1 MVTIN
6 LELEDSL
13 YEDIKKQGID
23 LQAQFKEFLA
33 DLKDDG
39 YLSIGTKEA
48 KKRVN
53 EAIKEYKSGKM
64 KTISHEEMWANIDRD
79 IDKKIANNL

>member
-23 LQAQFKEFLA
+23 LQAQFKEFLT

-39 YLSIGTKEA
+39 YPSISTEEA
-48 KKRVN
+48 KKRVSKAV
-53 EAIKEYKSGKM
+53 EEYKSGKM
-64 KTISHEEMWANIDRD
+64 KTISHEEMWANIDTD
-79 IDKKIANNL
+79 IEKKVENSI

>member
-23 LQAQFKEFLA
+23 LQAQFKEFLS

-39 YLSIGTKEA
+39 YPSISREEA
-48 KKRVN
+48 KNRVS
-53 EAIKEYKSGKM
+53 EAVREYKSGKM
-64 KTISHEEMWANIDRD
+64 KTVSHEEMWANIDRD
-79 IDKKIANNL
+79 IEKKIANNL

>member
-23 LQAQFKEFLA
+23 LQVQFNEFLV

-39 YLSIGTKEA
+39 YPAIGIEEA
-48 KKRVN
+48 KRRVS
-53 EAIKEYKSGKM
+53 EAVLDYESGKM
-64 KTISHEEMWANIDRD
+64 KTISCEEMWENIDRD
-79 IDKKIANNL
+79 IEKKIANNL